1 MRRVRLLA
9 AITVVALSSW
19 QQPAHAISDGSRA
32 AARNLVNEG
41 VGDFKAGRFELARS
55 KFVQALAVAQ
65 VPTVA
70 VWAARANERLG
81 KLVAAVDLYEKALLM
96 QPSDWWVGN
105 VQRAAQSQA
114 RQALKAVKPRIPM
127 VKISLGDAPADKVE
141 ASIDNT
147 AIPSELLSEELPLD
161 PGLHHIAAVLN
172 GSKIEHEIALSEG
185 AKQTVVFTWPGAPA
199 PTFVPKDISPQV
211 RMSKPPAA
219 SPTRTPVSTT
229 SPSSQ
234 SYERRSELSVQRTT
248 AWVTVG
254 LGATGIVLGATEG
267 TIVGLERSSLRA
279 DGCVGNTCPS
289 SLAHR
294 VHDYNTWRTISTVS
308 LVAGSVALA
317 TGLTLL
323 LYKPHQE
330 SGPSL
335 SLMVLPAAL
344 NLAGTL

>member
-19 QQPAHAISDGSRA
+19 QQPAHAISDGTRA

-41 VGDFKAGRFELARS
+41 VSDFKAGRFELARS
-55 KFVQALAVAQ
+55 KFVQVLAVAQ

-81 KLVAAVDLYEKALLM
+81 KLVAAVDLYE
-96 QPSDWWVGN
+96 
-105 VQRAAQSQA
+105 R
-114 RQALKAVKPRIPM
+114 
-127 VKISLGDAPADKVE
+127 
-141 ASIDNT
+141 
-147 AIPSELLSEELPLD
+147 
-161 PGLHHIAAVLN
+161 
-172 GSKIEHEIALSEG
+172 ALSEG
-185 AKQTVVFTWPGAPA
+185 AKQTVVLTWPGPPA
-199 PTFVPKDISPQV
+199 PTSVPKDISPQV
-211 RMSKPPAA
+211 RMSKPLAA
-219 SPTRTPVSTT
+219 SPTRTPVSKT
-229 SPSSQ
+229 SPGSQ

-254 LGATGIVLGATEG
+254 LGATGIVLGAAEG

-335 SLMVLPAAL
+335 SLSVLPAAL